1 MPHAD
6 HTGRADHAG
15 RVCRADH
22 TGRRSVHAGR
32 SDRRRPVGRRDTV
45 ETLLSAAAAVSG
57 IDGLAGFC
65 DLDDAG
71 ALDGLGC
78 FEAVGDGGP
87 GGRPGPVRADRG
99 APSAYPSA
107 RDEATHELE
116 LACALVV
123 NAAAAAASLERLVD
137 EHHIDPEGALV
148 FACLLHIT
156 GRFEAAQ
163 FWWHFGAGAGSRTA
177 AYCLYLAHRRS
188 GEHRDADYWRGQA
201 AHAPDE
207 ERPTVAAFDEKQLL
221 PDAARHNLL
230 VQWHSGLAP
239 TLPTAL
245 ENVINRLVVDGD
257 DEDFGEIPRPSPTL
271 VRDLGRVV

>member
-1 MPHAD
+1 MSQHRPA
-6 HTGRADHAG
+6 
-15 RVCRADH
+15 
-22 TGRRSVHAGR
+22 
-32 SDRRRPVGRRDTV
+32 DRRETV

-57 IDGLAGFC
+57 IGGLADFR

-71 ALDGLGC
+71 ALGALG
-78 FEAVGDGGP
+78 VP
-87 GGRPGPVRADRG
+87 GRPGAKAGDGPRTAVLPAHAGLG

-107 RDEATHELE
+107 RDEATHELQ

-123 NAAAAAASLERLVD
+123 NAAAAASSLERLVND
-137 EHHIDPEGALV
+137 HHIDPEGALV
-148 FACLLHIT
+148 FACLLHIA
-156 GRFEAAQ
+156 GRGDAAQ

-177 AYCLYLAHRRS
+177 AYCLYLSHRRD
-188 GEHRDADYWRGQA
+188 GEYRDAAYWRRQA

-207 ERPTVAAFDEKQLL
+207 ERPAAAAFDDKHLL

-245 ENVINRLVVDGD
+245 EKVINQLVVDGD
-257 DEDFGEIPRPSPTL
+257 DEDFGEIPHPSPTL
-271 VRDLGRVV
+271 VQDLGRAT

>member
-1 MPHAD
+1 MSHFCP
-6 HTGRADHAG
+6 AG
-15 RVCRADH
+15 RRE
-22 TGRRSVHAGR
+22 
-32 SDRRRPVGRRDTV
+32 TV

-57 IDGLAGFC
+57 IDGLAGFR

-71 ALDGLGC
+71 VLGGLG
-78 FEAVGDGGP
+78 A
-87 GGRPGPVRADRG
+87 PVRADTAADAPPTAARPARPGHG
-99 APSAYPSA
+99 APSPYPSA
-107 RDEATHELE
+107 RDEATHELQ

-123 NAAAAAASLERLVD
+123 NAAAAAASLERLVND
-137 EHHIDPEGALV
+137 HHIDPEGALV

-156 GRFEAAQ
+156 GRHDAAH

-177 AYCLYLAHRRS
+177 AYCLYLSHRRN
-188 GEHRDADYWRGQA
+188 GEYRDAAYWREQA

-207 ERPTVAAFDEKQLL
+207 ERRSTAAFDEKQLL

-239 TLPTAL
+239 TLPSTL
-245 ENVINRLVVDGD
+245 ENVINRLVVDSD

-271 VRDLGRVV
+271 VRDLGQAE

>member
-1 MPHAD
+1 MLHNRP
-6 HTGRADHAG
+6 AG
-15 RVCRADH
+15 RRE
-22 TGRRSVHAGR
+22 
-32 SDRRRPVGRRDTV
+32 TV
-45 ETLLSAAAAVSG
+45 ETLLNAAAAVSG
-57 IDGLAGFC
+57 TDALAGFC
-65 DLDDAG
+65 DPHATGAPGAPGVRVPAG
-71 ALDGLGC
+71 APVEGPRV
-78 FEAVGDGGP
+78 AVLP
-87 GGRPGPVRADRG
+87 PRTDRG

-107 RDEATHELE
+107 RDEATHELQ

-123 NAAAAAASLERLVD
+123 NAAAAAASLERLVND
-137 EHHIDPEGALV
+137 HRIDPEGALV

-156 GRFEAAQ
+156 GRTDAAH

-177 AYCLYLAHRRS
+177 AYCLYLSHRRN
-188 GEHRDADYWRGQA
+188 GEYRDAAYWREQA
-201 AHAPDE
+201 AHGPDE
-207 ERPTVAAFDEKQLL
+207 ERRSVAAFDEKQLL

-271 VRDLGRVV
+271 VRDLGRAT

>member
-1 MPHAD
+1 MSHICP
-6 HTGRADHAG
+6 AG
-15 RVCRADH
+15 RRE
-22 TGRRSVHAGR
+22 
-32 SDRRRPVGRRDTV
+32 TV

-57 IDGLAGFC
+57 IDDLAGFR

-71 ALDGLGC
+71 VLGPLGAAVRAGAATADGPPT
-78 FEAVGDGGP
+78 AP
-87 GGRPGPVRADRG
+87 RADRPGHG
-99 APSAYPSA
+99 APTTYPSA
-107 RDEATHELE
+107 RDEATHELQ

-137 EHHIDPEGALV
+137 DHHIDPEGALV

-156 GRFEAAQ
+156 GRDDAAH

-177 AYCLYLAHRRS
+177 AYCLYLSHRRN
-188 GEHRDADYWRGQA
+188 GEYRDAAYWREQA

-207 ERPTVAAFDEKQLL
+207 ERRSTAAFDEKQLL

-239 TLPTAL
+239 TLPSTL
-245 ENVINRLVVDGD
+245 ENVINRLVVDSD

-271 VRDLGRVV
+271 VRDLGRAE

>member
-1 MPHAD
+1 MSHICP
-6 HTGRADHAG
+6 AG
-15 RVCRADH
+15 RRE
-22 TGRRSVHAGR
+22 
-32 SDRRRPVGRRDTV
+32 TV

-57 IDGLAGFC
+57 IDDLAGFA
-65 DLDDAG
+65 DLDATGVLGGLGASARAG
-71 ALDGLGC
+71 AAAAGGTAADGRST
-78 FEAVGDGGP
+78 AQ
-87 GGRPGPVRADRG
+87 RPARTAYA
-99 APSAYPSA
+99 APSTYPSA
-107 RDEATHELE
+107 RDEATHELQ

-137 EHHIDPEGALV
+137 DHHIDPEGALV

-156 GRFEAAQ
+156 GRHDAAH

-177 AYCLYLAHRRS
+177 AYCLYLSHRRN
-188 GEHRDADYWRGQA
+188 GEYRDAAYWREQA

-207 ERPTVAAFDEKQLL
+207 ERRSAAAFDEKQLL

-239 TLPTAL
+239 TLPSAL
-245 ENVINRLVVDGD
+245 ENVINRLVVDSD

-271 VRDLGRVV
+271 VRDLGRAE

>member
-1 MPHAD
+1 MS
-6 HTGRADHAG
+6 HTGRTGHTD
-15 RVCRADH
+15 RADH
-22 TGRRSVHAGR
+22 T
-32 SDRRRPVGRRDTV
+32 GRRDTV
-45 ETLLSAAAAVSG
+45 ETLLSAAAAVAG
-57 IDGLAGFC
+57 INGLAGFC
-65 DLDDAG
+65 ALDDAG
-71 ALDGLGC
+71 ALGGLGC
-78 FEAVGDGGP
+78 FDAVPDVELEVRCGTQAAAGP
-87 GGRPGPVRADRG
+87 GAAGHGPRPDRG

-137 EHHIDPEGALV
+137 DHHIDPEGALV

-156 GRFEAAQ
+156 GRFDAAQ

-177 AYCLYLAHRRS
+177 AYCLYLSHRRN

-245 ENVINRLVVDGD
+245 ENVINRLVVDSN

-271 VRDLGRVV
+271 VRDLGRAN

>member
-1 MPHAD
+1 MPPPRCPAS
-6 HTGRADHAG
+6 RAWPVSAISTTRGHSAVSKCPPDPRGPA
-15 RVCRADH
+15 
-22 TGRRSVHAGR
+22 
-32 SDRRRPVGRRDTV
+32 RRRPRGGG
-45 ETLLSAAAAVSG
+45 AA
-57 IDGLAGFC
+57 
-65 DLDDAG
+65 
-71 ALDGLGC
+71 
-78 FEAVGDGGP
+78 GP
-87 GGRPGPVRADRG
+87 HRPG

-107 RDEATHELE
+107 RDEATHELQ

-123 NAAAAAASLERLVD
+123 NAAAAAASLERLVND
-137 EHHIDPEGALV
+137 HHIDPEGALV

-156 GRFEAAQ
+156 GRDDAAH

-177 AYCLYLAHRRS
+177 AYCLYLSHRRN
-188 GEHRDADYWRGQA
+188 GEYRDAAYWREQA

-207 ERPTVAAFDEKQLL
+207 ERRSAAAFDERQLL

-271 VRDLGRVV
+271 VQDLGRPN

>member
-1 MPHAD
+1 MW
-6 HTGRADHAG
+6 HTRP
-15 RVCRADH
+15 
-22 TGRRSVHAGR
+22 T
-32 SDRRRPVGRRDTV
+32 DRRETV

-57 IDGLAGFC
+57 IDDLAGFR

-71 ALDGLGC
+71 ALGGLGAPLC
-78 FEAVGDGGP
+78 AGTAAEGPRTAV
-87 GGRPGPVRADRG
+87 RPVRDGRG
-99 APSAYPSA
+99 APSPYPSA
-107 RDEATHELE
+107 RDEATQELQ

-123 NAAAAAASLERLVD
+123 NAAAAAASLERLVND
-137 EHHIDPEGALV
+137 HHIDPEGALV

-156 GRFEAAQ
+156 GRTDAAH

-177 AYCLYLAHRRS
+177 AYCLYLSHRRN
-188 GEHRDADYWRGQA
+188 GEYRDAAYWREQA

-207 ERPTVAAFDEKQLL
+207 ERRSVAAFDERQLL

-239 TLPTAL
+239 TLPSAL
-245 ENVINRLVVDGD
+245 EHVINRLVVDGD

-271 VRDLGRVV
+271 VQDLGRAE

>member
-1 MPHAD
+1 MSHICP
-6 HTGRADHAG
+6 AG
-15 RVCRADH
+15 RRE
-22 TGRRSVHAGR
+22 
-32 SDRRRPVGRRDTV
+32 TV

-57 IDGLAGFC
+57 IDDLAGFA
-65 DLDDAG
+65 DLDATG
-71 ALDGLGC
+71 VLGGLGASARA
-78 FEAVGDGGP
+78 EAAAAEGTAADGRSTAQ
-87 GGRPGPVRADRG
+87 RPARTAYA
-99 APSAYPSA
+99 APSTYPSA
-107 RDEATHELE
+107 RDEATHELQ

-137 EHHIDPEGALV
+137 DHHIDPEGALV

-156 GRFEAAQ
+156 GRHDAAH

-177 AYCLYLAHRRS
+177 AYCLYLSHRRN
-188 GEHRDADYWRGQA
+188 GEYRDAAYWREQA

-207 ERPTVAAFDEKQLL
+207 ERRSAAAFDEKQLL

-239 TLPTAL
+239 TLPSAL
-245 ENVINRLVVDGD
+245 ENVINRLVVDSD

-271 VRDLGRVV
+271 VRDLGRAE

>member
-1 MPHAD
+1 MSHICP
-6 HTGRADHAG
+6 AG
-15 RVCRADH
+15 RRE
-22 TGRRSVHAGR
+22 
-32 SDRRRPVGRRDTV
+32 TV

-57 IDGLAGFC
+57 IDDLAGFR

-71 ALDGLGC
+71 ALGGLG
-78 FEAVGDGGP
+78 ASVRAGAAAADAP
-87 GGRPGPVRADRG
+87 PTALRTVRPGHG
-99 APSAYPSA
+99 APTAYPSA
-107 RDEATHELE
+107 RDEATHELQ

-137 EHHIDPEGALV
+137 DHHIDPEGALV

-156 GRFEAAQ
+156 GRDDAAH

-177 AYCLYLAHRRS
+177 AYCLYLSHRRN
-188 GEHRDADYWRGQA
+188 GEYRDAAYWREQA

-207 ERPTVAAFDEKQLL
+207 ERRSTAAFDEKQLL

-239 TLPTAL
+239 TLPSTL
-245 ENVINRLVVDGD
+245 ENVINRLVVDSD

-271 VRDLGRVV
+271 VRDLGRAE